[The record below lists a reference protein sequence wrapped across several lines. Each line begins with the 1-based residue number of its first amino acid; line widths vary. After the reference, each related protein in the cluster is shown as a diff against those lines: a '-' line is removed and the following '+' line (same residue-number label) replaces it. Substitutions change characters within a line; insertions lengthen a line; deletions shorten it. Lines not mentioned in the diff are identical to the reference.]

1 MLIFHKRVTLFS
13 LDCWHTHTEINPI
26 LYLYIIYNYIN
37 KNVIPIWHLVRRR
50 LFTGEGMALFAC
62 LLFSILNSNFS
73 WHFCF
78 STSIDST
85 IRVKFESTTYLPTTG
100 IHRELERL
108 YKTHASTVL
117 QKKKEAKNHQGQKNS
132 CKTPQTQRN
141 QIYSL
146 QLFFLHK
153 TDCKIFWFIF
163 CLILLYVHR
172 GNHNFFFNFS
182 KCACQVCVSLS
193 VSRSLL
199 SISNVTTLF
208 YDQCDRVWTF
218 VAKTK
223 KISRFINERSPCKRK
238 NSFSF
243 SITAATI

>member
-1 MLIFHKRVTLFS
+1 
-13 LDCWHTHTEINPI
+13 
-26 LYLYIIYNYIN
+26 
-37 KNVIPIWHLVRRR
+37 
-50 LFTGEGMALFAC
+50 MALFAC
-62 LLFSILNSNFS
+62 LLFSMLNSNFS
-73 WHFCF
+73 WFFCF
-78 STSIDST
+78 STWIDST

-108 YKTHASTVL
+108 YKTHASTEL
-117 QKKKEAKNHQGQKNS
+117 QKKRSKKIIKARRTRAKPHKHKETRYIHSNCFYFIKPTA
-132 CKTPQTQRN
+132 TF
-141 QIYSL
+141 L
-146 QLFFLHK
+146 DLFSVWFCYMCIVE
-153 TDCKIFWFIF
+153 TTIF
-163 CLILLYVHR
+163 V
-172 GNHNFFFNFS
+172 FNFS

-208 YDQCDRVWTF
+208 YDQCDCVSTF